1 MKKALTHV
9 ENRLWHYVGEK
20 VDGKNSKMTGDCSG
34 LTGNC
39 TGLTGDC
46 TDLTGNC
53 TGLRGDCTDLRGNI
67 DDCDLTDEDREKG
80 INIRDLI
87 KEVAK

>member
-1 MKKALTHV
+1 MVERHGGVAGLTG
-9 ENRLWHYVGEK
+9 N
-20 VDGKNSKMTGDCSG
+20 CSG
-34 LTGNC
+34 LTG
-39 TGLTGDC
+39 DC
-46 TDLTGNC
+46 S
-53 TGLRGDCTDLRGNI
+53 DLRGNI